1 MPQPYDVAVIGAGI
15 VGLAHAWA
23 AARLGKRVVVIDR
36 DAAANGASI
45 RNFGFITVTGQERGQ
60 TWLRARR
67 SRDLWVRVAAEAGIM
82 IEHAGLVLTMRHTQS
97 LPVVEAFL
105 STEMGDGCAIWNRE
119 ALLRLAPGLA
129 APDTLGALFSPHEIR
144 VESRSAIPRLAGWLA
159 EVHDVNFVSGAAAL
173 TVAPPVVQTSR
184 GPIHAGAAVV
194 CPGDDLASL
203 FPEMIAARGVHRCAL
218 SMLRLAAP
226 GIRLPAAIMSDLGLT
241 RYLGYAALREATVL
255 QAHLRDVSAEAL
267 AHGVHLIVVQGAD
280 GSLVVGDSHH
290 YADAPPPF
298 MAARTEALILRE
310 FAAAT
315 GLVPPPVVE
324 RWSGTYA
331 SAENLTM
338 FADAPAPDVRLVMVT
353 GGTGASTAFAIAEE
367 VIGELFGVDLESVP

>member
-1 MPQPYDVAVIGAGI
+1 
-15 VGLAHAWA
+15 
-23 AARLGKRVVVIDR
+23 
-36 DAAANGASI
+36 
-45 RNFGFITVTGQERGQ
+45 
-60 TWLRARR
+60 
-67 SRDLWVRVAAEAGIM
+67 
-82 IEHAGLVLTMRHTQS
+82 
-97 LPVVEAFL
+97 
-105 STEMGDGCAIWNRE
+105 
-119 ALLRLAPGLA
+119 
-129 APDTLGALFSPHEIR
+129 
-144 VESRSAIPRLAGWLA
+144 
-159 EVHDVNFVSGAAAL
+159 
-173 TVAPPVVQTSR
+173 
-184 GPIHAGAAVV
+184 
-194 CPGDDLASL
+194 
-203 FPEMIAARGVHRCAL
+203 MIAARGVHRCAL